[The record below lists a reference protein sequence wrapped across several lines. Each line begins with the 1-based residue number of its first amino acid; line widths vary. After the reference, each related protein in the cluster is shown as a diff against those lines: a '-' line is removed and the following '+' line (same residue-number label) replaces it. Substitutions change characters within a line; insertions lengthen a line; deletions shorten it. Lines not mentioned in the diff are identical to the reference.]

1 MTAGVTGVVTTSF
14 PRWPGD
20 FAGAFVLDR
29 VEALRAAGETVE
41 VIAAGP
47 GESSPA
53 LTRLPA
59 SFAGGPSL
67 FEGAGAPEALERG
80 GAAVH
85 LAAARFVV
93 ELASAVR
100 RCAPRWARVESHWL
114 APCGLAAMAAAP
126 GLPHRAWAHSGDV
139 ALLERIRFGR
149 TLARRLAAGATE
161 LVFASEALRRRFA
174 ALAGVLRGR
183 VEPLTP
189 PATLFARAYQP
200 APAGAALR
208 TRVLSVGRLV
218 PIKGFDLLL
227 HACARAGARD
237 VTVLGDGPER
247 GRLRALAARLGL
259 SLRLPGVVPRPEVA
273 AWMRAAEVYVQPSRA
288 LAMRTEGTPVA
299 TLEAIA
305 VGIPVIASDS
315 GGLAELGIPL
325 FPAGDIGALAAKLR
339 EMLLPHPSNA
349 RVT

>member
-1 MTAGVTGVVTTSF
+1 MLVGVVTTSF

-20 FAGAFVLDR
+20 FAGGFVLDR
-29 VEALRAAGETVE
+29 VEGLRAAGHTVE

-67 FEGAGAPEALERG
+67 FDGAGAPEALERG
-80 GAAVH
+80 GAAVY
-85 LAAARFVV
+85 LAAARFAV
-93 ELASAVR
+93 ELAAAIR
-100 RCAPRWARVESHWL
+100 RCAPGWDRVESHWL
-114 APCGLAAMAAAP
+114 APCGLATIAAAP
-126 GLPHRAWAHSGDV
+126 ELPHRAWAHSGDV
-139 ALLERIRFGR
+139 ALLERIPFGR
-149 TLARRLAAGATE
+149 SLARQLAAGATE
-161 LVFASEALRRRFA
+161 LVFASEALRRRFG

-183 VEPLTP
+183 VEPLAP
-189 PATLFARAYQP
+189 SPVLFARAVRP
-200 APAGAALR
+200 PSSAPP
-208 TRVLSVGRLV
+208 TSVLSVGRLV

-247 GRLRALAARLGL
+247 GRLQELASRLGV

-273 AWMRAAEVYVQPSRA
+273 AWMRAAELYVQPSRRIA
-288 LAMRTEGTPVA
+288 TRTEGTPVA
-299 TLEAIA
+299 TLEALA
-305 VGIPVIASDS
+305 MGLPVIASDS
-315 GGLAELGIPL
+315 GGLADLGAGGSGVRL
-325 FPAGDIGALAAKLR
+325 FPVGDVAALAARLQ
-339 EMLLPHPSNA
+339 EMLLPHPRNA